1 VRRPERA
8 LSTGSVPP
16 MALRAARAP
25 PSGVDAV
32 GVVEARG
39 GACSRSDVLHVGVS
53 RRSVDAAVRRGEL
66 HRAGRSGLAVPGAPT
81 ALVAAAGSRSALAC
95 VSALAA
101 EQLPLLV
108 SPAVAHLAS
117 SRHRSAPGRVWHRIA
132 RPAGLAV
139 PLVAAL
145 AQAARCRPAAEVL
158 AAVDAAFR
166 SGRVDRDDLA
176 GQLRTHESGHLRWAL
191 RHADPR
197 SESVLESALRAV
209 LIGGG
214 VSGVEPQA
222 VLEGV
227 GRVDLLVDGWL
238 VLEAD
243 GHAFHSDR
251 SDYRTDRRRGVAAT
265 VAGYVTLRFSFE
277 DVVADPAGV
286 LRAVR
291 ATLARRYG
299 RGFRTAC

>member
-1 VRRPERA
+1 VRRPARP
-8 LSTGSVPP
+8 LSTASVPP
-16 MALRAARAP
+16 MASRAARAAR
-25 PSGVDAV
+25 SGMHPVAF
-32 GVVEARG
+32 VEARG
-39 GACSRSDVLHVGVS
+39 GACRCSDLLDAGVS
-53 RRSVDAAVRRGEL
+53 RRSVAAAVRRGDL
-66 HRAGRSGLAVPGAPT
+66 HRAGRSGLAVPGAPK
-81 ALVAAAGSRSALAC
+81 ALVAAVASRSALAC

-108 SPAVAHLAS
+108 SPGVAHLAS

-132 RPAGLAV
+132 SPVGLAV

-166 SGRVDRDDLA
+166 SGRVIRDDLA

-227 GRVDLLVDGWL
+227 GRVALLVDGWL

-286 LRAVR
+286 LRAVQG
-291 ATLARRYG
+291 TLARRH
-299 RGFRTAC
+299 RSGFRTAC